1 MKTYTDVEKQ
11 KIGKV
16 LAEILNIK
24 TAKGKY
30 GYITAW
36 GTKTERGIFE
46 VFTRLSEEVNNGTI
60 WSV

>member
-1 MKTYTDVEKQ
+1 MKTYTNEEKA
-11 KIGKV
+11 KVGKV

-24 TAKGKY
+24 KNPKKY

-36 GTKTERGIFE
+36 GTKTEVGVFE
-46 VFTRLSEEVNNGTI
+46 TFMRLAEEVSNGTL